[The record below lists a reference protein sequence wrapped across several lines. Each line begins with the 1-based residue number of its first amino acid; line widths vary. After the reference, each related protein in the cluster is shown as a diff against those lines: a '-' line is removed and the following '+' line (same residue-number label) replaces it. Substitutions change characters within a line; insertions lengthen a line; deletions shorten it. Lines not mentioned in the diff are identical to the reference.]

1 MLINR
6 NASSIIIDGK
16 INMPNYSEQNI
27 LVVDDDLLVRRIL
40 KKYISSL
47 GYYVDTAEDGR
58 SALEMLRSFS
68 YDLVLT
74 DLEMP
79 ILDGIELLKQMSVE
93 FPIIP
98 KIVLTGH
105 GTNND
110 ILAAL
115 KTGAYDFLY
124 KPIDDFDILE
134 YSLRRG
140 VESKK
145 LREDKER
152 HVTELEKINE
162 IISMLNSGKS
172 TDEIFNMLNASLKK
186 IIPSDG
192 MVLSML
198 NETNTFL
205 EIENVLFNHSIFY
218 TIIRKGDRFFLS
230 EFSLNNFI
238 DEEINFLNL
247 GDLSSYIKNNKVHD
261 VFHEL
266 HRNGINSLLS
276 VPLILKGRIRGA
288 IFFLSKYKSFFKNH
302 HITFVKSIVGQI
314 ALSVQRAELMKE
326 IENHSKNLEKIVSE
340 RTEEVLKTQRATIFA
355 LSSLADAR
363 DAETGDHLERIRNY
377 SVLLM
382 QLYKDEED
390 HPEIDSR
397 LLRDLYDSSILHDI
411 GKVGIPDSILLKK
424 GFLNE
429 EEFAIMKNH
438 TIIGYEALKN
448 AAGDLGSDFFLNMAM
463 DIILYHHERWDGA
476 GYPYGLKGEEIPLTA
491 RIVSI
496 ADVYDALTSKR
507 PYKSAF
513 SHEKALDIMQHEE
526 GKYDPELFNLFV
538 KNAEKF
544 NKIKLKYSDEKNGGE
559 S

>member
-1 MLINR
+1 MSN
-6 NASSIIIDGK
+6 N
-16 INMPNYSEQNI
+16 PEQNI
-27 LVVDDDLLVRRIL
+27 LVVDDDMLVRKVL

-58 SALEMLRSFS
+58 GALDMLRSFS

-79 ILDGIELLKQMSVE
+79 RLDGIELLKQMSVE
-93 FPIIP
+93 FPLIP

-105 GTNND
+105 GTNDD

-134 YSLRRG
+134 YSLKRG

-152 HVTELEKINE
+152 HVTEIEKINE

-172 TDEIFNMLNASLKK
+172 TEEIFSMLNVSLKK
-186 IIPSDG
+186 IIPFDG
-192 MVLSML
+192 MVLTML

-205 EIENVLFNHSIFY
+205 EVENVIFNHSLFY
-218 TIIRKGDRFFLS
+218 TLLRKNDRFFVS
-230 EFSLNNFI
+230 EFSIQKFL
-238 DEEINFLNL
+238 DGEIEIFNI
-247 GDLSSYIKNNKVHD
+247 GDLGALIKKNKVHD
-261 VFHEL
+261 IFNEI
-266 HRNGINSLLS
+266 HRNGINSILS
-276 VPLILKGRIRGA
+276 VPLILKNQIRGV
-288 IFFLSKYKSFFKNH
+288 ILFFSMHKFFFKNH

-382 QLYKDEED
+382 QLYKHDENQ
-390 HPEIDSR
+390 PGIDSR
-397 LLRDLYDSSILHDI
+397 ILRDLYDSSVLHDI
-411 GKVGIPDSILLKK
+411 GKVGIPDDILLKK
-424 GFLNE
+424 GFLTE
-429 EEFAIMKNH
+429 EEFTIMKKH
-438 TIIGYEALKN
+438 TVIGHEALKI
-448 AAGDLGSDFFLNMAM
+448 ASGDLGSDFFLNMAM

-476 GYPYGLKGEEIPLTA
+476 GYPHGLKGENIPLTA

-513 SHEKALDIMQHEE
+513 THDKAIEIMQHEE
-526 GKYDPELFNLFV
+526 GKYDPELFNLFI
-538 KNAEKF
+538 KNAEQF
-544 NKIKLKYSDEKNGGE
+544 NKIRVKYSDEKGGGE
-559 S
+559 I